1 MRVLKHT
8 LANQVAR
15 IAAAHGPQAAVDAL
29 AEKIDDELSRPSK
42 ELQRILGVLSDRE
55 AMMSLLVDDLS
66 QRDMLRA
73 RITGL
78 MEAVAIVENRNPP
91 MPVQPGTTWP
101 LHFPG

>member
-1 MRVLKHT
+1 MRVLDHP

-15 IAAAHGPQAAVDAL
+15 IAPAHGTQDAADAL
-29 AEKIDDELSRPSK
+29 AEMVDDELARPSK
-42 ELQRILGVLSDRE
+42 ELQRILRVLCERE
-55 AMMSLLVDDLS
+55 GALADDMS

-91 MPVQPGTTWP
+91 MPIQPGTTWP
-101 LHFPG
+101 LHFPD